1 MTSVRPKL
9 KPETPKAITGWDT
22 ATGSTLW
29 LTSAGDWS
37 TSAENLAVF
46 TGAEADQKLERAVN
60 DETQVTDPY
69 FMEVSDQGEIVG
81 RERLRETIRAN
92 GPTSHPEFSKQVSS

>member
-37 TSAENLAVF
+37 TSAERLAVF
-46 TGAEADQKLERAVN
+46 TGEEADQKLERAIK

-92 GPTSHPEFSKQVSS
+92 GPTSHPEFSKQGSS